1 MVKDKQDVAQ
11 LWFHVLTNKCAIQII
26 HKSSCMQRVCMPIS
40 NMFWSHPS
48 NTYPIMHINIYV
60 PMYAYILFKKSLIKF
75 SKMKTCI
82 LLQNNLYLKSRFV
95 NVMIRRQIQPTLRR
109 QCPQNLNNG

>member
-82 LLQNNLYLKSRFV
+82 WCD
-95 NVMIRRQIQPTLRR
+95 TL
-109 QCPQNLNNG
+109 